1 MIGQLETYIQAGGD
15 NMVMFVIGAQKKCKE
30 EGKRCDGWFVVPVSG
45 G

>member
-30 EGKRCDGWFVVPVSG
+30 KGKRYEGWVMVPVSG